1 MSALLVAAA
10 LMAQA
15 TPAAAAAPAGPDA
28 HAAARQ
34 AARDKAAEI
43 AVVQVLHVGVPRGV
57 RGRCMVA
64 AKVYRAE
71 PGVKLAV
78 GRTLRLSVPCAA
90 PGASG
95 SDVDNGVDQ
104 AALSRSGYGR
114 VFFDARLK
122 LIAYDLFDLN

>member
-1 MSALLVAAA
+1 MSGPLIAAVLL
-10 LMAQA
+10 AQAA
-15 TPAAAAAPAGPDA
+15 TPAPPLAAD
-28 HAAARQ
+28 ARQ

-43 AVVQVLHVGVPRGV
+43 AVVQVQHVGTPRGV
-57 RGRCMVA
+57 RGRCLVV

-78 GRTLRLSVPCAA
+78 GRTLRLYMPCAA

-95 SDVDNGVDQ
+95 SDVEHGVDQ
-104 AALSRSGYGR
+104 MALKRSSYGR
-114 VFFDARLK
+114 AFFDARLK